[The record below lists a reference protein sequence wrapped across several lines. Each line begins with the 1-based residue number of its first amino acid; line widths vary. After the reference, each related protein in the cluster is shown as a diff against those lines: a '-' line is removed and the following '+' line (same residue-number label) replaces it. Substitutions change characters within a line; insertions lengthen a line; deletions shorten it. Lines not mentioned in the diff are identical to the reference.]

1 MEIGCLLTVLEGGC
15 IHTHHNKD
23 SELPHARIVHKAQ
36 PNSKHYAIISA
47 MVTHHSN
54 TVPVPIDHVKASLPT
69 SIWLESVV
77 PVVEP
82 SIKTTF
88 WRELGLMQ

>member
-36 PNSKHYAIISA
+36 PNSKHYAIIFA

-77 PVVEP
+77 PAVEP